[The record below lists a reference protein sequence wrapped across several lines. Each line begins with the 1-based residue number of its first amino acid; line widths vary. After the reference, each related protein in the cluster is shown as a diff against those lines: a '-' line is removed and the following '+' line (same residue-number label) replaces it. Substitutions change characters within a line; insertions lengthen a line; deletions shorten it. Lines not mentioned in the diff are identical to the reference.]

1 MFLMAELICV
11 VFHETHD
18 KAPQGHIPFFWTLL
32 HTVHLVVRAQQL
44 IFLFT
49 FVSQATTAPTAL
61 MCARWTPA
69 STSRDAPGSRA
80 SLAVTRVTVPATTS
94 ANTARKSKCFPHI
107 CKTVNVL
114 YVLIVALPGWY
125 CCIAL
130 QVNWSCVMS
139 TGPICRVPEA
149 GGGTRPAAPVT
160 VTPTRASTPTA
171 TRRAE
176 SVGARWACGDPQ
188 LSFIT
193 LIQYHFDNQRQFDS
207 WQVKTGIYTQR
218 GKRSTML
225 GWTN

>member
-114 YVLIVALPGWY
+114 YVLIDQSFVNFQVAKYQEYQLSQQFEQSLWKCLALDQSVALDLLEV
-125 CCIAL
+125 IFNLKAL
-130 QVNWSCVMS
+130 SIQHSSRWKLA
-139 TGPICRVPEA
+139 CRSLFF
-149 GGGTRPAAPVT
+149 TKHIH
-160 VTPTRASTPTA
+160 
-171 TRRAE
+171 
-176 SVGARWACGDPQ
+176 
-188 LSFIT
+188 FI
-193 LIQYHFDNQRQFDS
+193 
-207 WQVKTGIYTQR
+207 
-218 GKRSTML
+218 
-225 GWTN
+225 